1 MFRFVYFKDEEDF
14 EKSFYTEN
22 KQKIPKELYYRVNK
36 ILDDLILDSK
46 RIDVENF
53 SKNESLGEYMNDLLE
68 LKIRD
73 EFPDKVDDLELRK
86 VVYGLFDWRLQLENM
101 FCLLD

>member
-1 MFRFVYFKDEEDF
+1 M
-14 EKSFYTEN
+14 
-22 KQKIPKELYYRVNK
+22 YYRVNK

-53 SKNESLGEYMNDLLE
+53 SKNESLGEYMTDLLE

-73 EFPDKVDDLELRK
+73 EFPDKFDDLELRK

-101 FCLLD
+101 FLIRLKFNFLLLLL